1 MTCHFLDLGSASEWL
16 KQISLAPRPI
26 KISTLVPKNSF
37 REEINVGCF
46 LRLVFKIVQSWCF
59 KVVFDIL
66 FFLFACCVTEAST
79 TQPESSSEE
88 EEERPSSRGIASD
101 SSDSEDE
108 NGTFFALYIQRG
120 IGEEI
125 LHPARS

>member
-1 MTCHFLDLGSASEWL
+1 MFQS
-16 KQISLAPRPI
+16 
-26 KISTLVPKNSF
+26 SF
-37 REEINVGCF
+37 QYVIC
-46 LRLVFKIVQSWCF
+46 
-59 KVVFDIL
+59 
-66 FFLFACCVTEAST
+66 LFACWVTEAST

-120 IGEEI
+120 IAEGI
-125 LHPARS
+125 LHPTRA